1 MNQIAVITYS
11 TQHQARTHLP
21 PMEIPPTLS
30 NLPLYHSIRC
40 IYNSDGQDDAP
51 THVTYSAGDTII
63 VHPDDGISLDADG
76 QPVLMSYWFA
86 RIKWFH
92 IALVVVDWL
101 YRRSDV
107 QPFHPRLSWC
117 MAPNE
122 LVSTN
127 HESIIDICCIE
138 GVVFFSLT
146 LYARLIQRYSSPW
159 SPPDPD
165 TILMLP
171 PSLSTM
177 THKQSWFWVIFY
189 LLSHDAPAGQAF
201 SDKISHLRCALLRFK
216 QMYSKAGGVSF
227 ELTKQAEE
235 FTLVKPRRRRV
246 WAQSNKGVEAWPWRD
261 TELEECPEFAIEWAV
276 IDFPL
281 YPSAV
286 SIMDLA
292 EARTHHRIVQK
303 VLMSRTD
310 EAWGHPAGSEGFN
323 HLKCDWKILEQIEP
337 QGLSS

>member
-107 QPFHPRLSWC
+107 QPFHPR
-117 MAPNE
+117 
-122 LVSTN
+122 
-127 HESIIDICCIE
+127 
-138 GVVFFSLT
+138 
-146 LYARLIQRYSSPW
+146 YSSPW

-216 QMYSKAGGVSF
+216 QMYSKAGGVSLRNLRGEAKKAKVCCRGF
-227 ELTKQAEE
+227 ESFPETVYYGYKS
-235 FTLVKPRRRRV
+235 RV

-261 TELEECPEFAIEWAV
+261 TELEE
-276 IDFPL
+276 
-281 YPSAV
+281 
-286 SIMDLA
+286 
-292 EARTHHRIVQK
+292 K